1 MDINVQTTSHEG
13 LKAAYSKSRKF
24 YYRDGGSPEDR
35 KKLVKRNLKLKRLNA
50 LLDLGVKL

>member
-1 MDINVQTTSHEG
+1 MDINIQTTSHEG